1 MRLSIIWESQLWR
14 PVSYTHLAGQKE
26 ITLDDLQEY
35 PCLTFEQ
42 GVNNSF
48 YYAEEMMSTY
58 EYKRVIKADD
68 RATMLNLMVGLNGFT
83 LCSGII
89 SEDLNGDDY
98 AAIPLKES
106 EIMHIGY
113 IKHKGTKLSKLGE
126 IYIDALKNYENKV
139 L

>member
-1 MRLSIIWESQLWR
+1 MTEPQCSISWWGS
-14 PVSYTHLAGQKE
+14 T
-26 ITLDDLQEY
+26 DLH
-35 PCLTFEQ
+35 C
-42 GVNNSF
+42 
-48 YYAEEMMSTY
+48 A
-58 EYKRVIKADD
+58 R
-68 RATMLNLMVGLNGFT
+68 
-83 LCSGII
+83 GII

>member
-1 MRLSIIWESQLWR
+1 
-14 PVSYTHLAGQKE
+14 
-26 ITLDDLQEY
+26 
-35 PCLTFEQ
+35 
-42 GVNNSF
+42 
-48 YYAEEMMSTY
+48 
-58 EYKRVIKADD
+58 
-68 RATMLNLMVGLNGFT
+68 MLRY
-83 LCSGII
+83 I

-106 EIMHIGY
+106 EKMHIGY

>member
-1 MRLSIIWESQLWR
+1 MTEPQCQSHGGAQRI
-14 PVSYTHLAGQKE
+14 YTVLR
-26 ITLDDLQEY
+26 
-35 PCLTFEQ
+35 
-42 GVNNSF
+42 
-48 YYAEEMMSTY
+48 YY
-58 EYKRVIKADD
+58 
-68 RATMLNLMVGLNGFT
+68 FW
-83 LCSGII
+83 
-89 SEDLNGDDY
+89 DLNGDDY

>member
-1 MRLSIIWESQLWR
+1 
-14 PVSYTHLAGQKE
+14 
-26 ITLDDLQEY
+26 
-35 PCLTFEQ
+35 
-42 GVNNSF
+42 
-48 YYAEEMMSTY
+48 MSTY
-58 EYKRVIKADD
+58 EYKRVI
-68 RATMLNLMVGLNGFT
+68 RLMTEPQCSISWWGLNGFT